1 MTRATSPRKQLV
13 ANLTVDDLQKMIT
26 EIVRQVMRE
35 ESPRDYYV
43 NADGFKVL
51 YEEEAIAPEYLAELN
66 AEVEA
71 IEQGK
76 LKTVS
81 ADQVRKELRKLGVSV

>member
-1 MTRATSPRKQLV
+1 MARSTSARKQLV
-13 ANLTVDDLQKMIT
+13 ANLTVDDLRKMII
-26 EIVRQVMRE
+26 EIVSQVMRE
-35 ESPRDYYV
+35 ESPRDYSV

-51 YEEEAIAPEYLAELN
+51 YEEEDIAPDYLAELN
-66 AEVEA
+66 AEVER

-81 ADQVRKELRKLGVSV
+81 ADQVKKELQKFGVSV